1 MDHCK
6 WIFKEAISIVG
17 EVVNSQIK
25 NFSGWEPQT
34 PKYASSLE
42 TWEARMDIVF
52 SSINVKTCAIVLTN
66 ESFIYI
72 SNI

>member
-17 EVVNSQIK
+17 DVVNSQIK
-25 NFSGWEPQT
+25 FSGREPQT

-42 TWEARMDIVF
+42 T
-52 SSINVKTCAIVLTN
+52 
-66 ESFIYI
+66 
-72 SNI
+72 

>member
-25 NFSGWEPQT
+25 NFSGREPQT

-42 TWEARMDIVF
+42 T
-52 SSINVKTCAIVLTN
+52 
-66 ESFIYI
+66 
-72 SNI
+72 